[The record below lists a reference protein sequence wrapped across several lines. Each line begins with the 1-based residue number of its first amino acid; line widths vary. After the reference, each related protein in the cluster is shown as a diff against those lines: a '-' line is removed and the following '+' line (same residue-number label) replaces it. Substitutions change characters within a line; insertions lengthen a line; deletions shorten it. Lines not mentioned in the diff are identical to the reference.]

1 MSGFPYPPDQTS
13 EDVDC
18 LVQAAAQIAVDRGH
32 IEDAPAYAFTLLSLG
47 LNSLFAEGF
56 PADPPTYRRGLHAIG

>member
-13 EDVDC
+13 EDVDR

-32 IEDAPAYAFTLLSLG
+32 VADAPAYAFTLLSLA
-47 LNSLFAEGF
+47 LNQLFAGNF
-56 PADPPTYRRGLHAIG
+56 PADPPTYRRGLHAV